1 MCVPAYLDVYH
12 VYTVPKEARKDYLL
26 PLNWNYTWAVS
37 FLMCTLVLISRPLEE
52 EQFFLTAKSCLY
64 IDI

>member
-1 MCVPAYLDVYH
+1 MYVSAYLDVHH
-12 VYTVPKEARKDYLL
+12 VYTVPKEARKGYLL

-37 FLMCTLVLISRPLEE
+37 FLMCALVLISRPLEE
-52 EQFFLTAKSCLY
+52 EQFFLTAKPFLY